1 MNVFSKRY
9 FVWISFVFLLFS
21 RLCFEINKATFA
33 VVILIFGALL
43 LGFYLIFRRNGSFK
57 NIGTV
62 ALFLLLAALLGTVNT
77 GVYFHKNESIKTEY
91 GGERQIQ
98 GYVSDVISKNDFLSE
113 LVVKVEKVDGKSTNL
128 SAILVTEYKSDL
140 IEGDF
145 FEASVSAMALGDYE
159 NVLYL
164 KNAQSY
170 DYALLCVVS
179 SEDKIDIRDKEF
191 RIATAFSRLNSKLSS
206 ILKVDLGKGSGE
218 LASALLLGNRELLP
232 DEVLRDFRRAGVYH
246 MLALSG
252 LHVAILVGILEAL
265 LKKIFIPR
273 PCRVLILAVLTLFYV
288 ALTGFQLSTCRS
300 MLMLWTLYLAI
311 ALEESNDT
319 MTALF
324 VAVSLIVLIQPS
336 AVMDI
341 GLLLS
346 FLSTLGVVLATIIKN
361 KLQFF
366 QRNIDGSVA
375 KKRFIKAL
383 RSLIY
388 SLLVSLCVCVANLP
402 VISFYFGELSLA
414 TFVTNL
420 FMGSICEIFMVF
432 AIFTLIFS
440 DLGALSTV
448 VAKIGAL
455 IGKCMTAIVALIS
468 DIDGIV
474 ISLRFPF
481 AEYLV
486 WGLLITSLILLSL
499 RLARRWLIA
508 VPSVIFA
515 ILFCISAVSYNASR
529 SDKVS
534 VEFLRDDVLVIS
546 SAEGVYICDASNGDY
561 GSFYDGMNLAKENCF
576 TEIDGVILT
585 HYHNY
590 HSISLERLA
599 SNCIIARVLLP
610 MPTTYQ
616 ESLVMSSIVRVLAD
630 KGVEVYIYN
639 TNEELDILSGKLT
652 VSDRAY
658 ITGRV
663 NPSVCLSFEYG
674 ERRFTLVE
682 RPYFD
687 TYLEESGSFD
697 KYIAD
702 SDILIFGSDGN
713 IPAEKFEIF
722 GELKSSCETYF
733 TDFEMMDKSDFE
745 EYMDERKIYF
755 SLEYKKFE
763 LK

>member
-21 RLCFEINKATFA
+21 RLLFDLQKANLVFVLLSAVAIIFA
-33 VVILIFGALL
+33 LCLIIFKAGKLRTVGALILI
-43 LGFYLIFRRNGSFK
+43 
-57 NIGTV
+57 
-62 ALFLLLAALLGTVNT
+62 AALLGTVNT
-77 GVYFHKNESIKTEY
+77 GVFLFKNERITTEY
-91 GGERQIQ
+91 SGERHIR
-98 GYVSDVISKNDFLSE
+98 GYISEVVSKNDFLSE
-113 LVVKVEKVDGKSTNL
+113 FVVKIEEIDGADANV
-128 SAILVTEYKSDL
+128 SAILVTEHKGEL
-140 IEGDF
+140 IAGDF
-145 FEASVSAMALGDYE
+145 IEANVSTMPIQDYE

-164 KNAQSY
+164 KNAHTY
-170 DYALLCVVS
+170 DYSLACIAI
-179 SEDKIDIRDKEF
+179 SEDRIDVIESEF
-191 RIATAFSRLNSKLSS
+191 RIETALMRLNSKLSS
-206 ILKVDLGKGSGE
+206 KLKINLDKGSGE
-218 LASALLLGNRELLP
+218 LASALLLGNRELLS

-252 LHVAILVGILEAL
+252 LHVAILVGTLELLLRKLFVSKPYRVVILAL
-265 LKKIFIPR
+265 L
-273 PCRVLILAVLTLFYV
+273 ALFYV
-288 ALTGFQLSTCRS
+288 ALTGFQLSACRS
-300 MLMLWTLYLAI
+300 MLMLWAVYLALV
-311 ALEESNDT
+311 LEESSDT

-324 VAVSLIVLIQPS
+324 GAVSLIVLIQPS
-336 AVMDI
+336 AIMDL

-366 QRNIDGSVA
+366 QRNIDGSGA

-388 SLLVSLCVCVANLP
+388 SLLVSLCVCVATLP

-414 TFVTNL
+414 TFVSNL

-440 DLGALSTV
+440 GLGTLGTV

-508 VPSVIFA
+508 LPSVIFA

-546 SAEGVYICDASNGDY
+546 SAEGVYICDASNGYY

-599 SNCIIARVLLP
+599 SNCIIERVLVP

-630 KGVEVYIYN
+630 KDVEVYIYN
-639 TNEELDILSGKLT
+639 TNEELDILSGELT

-674 ERRFTLVE
+674 EGRFTLVE